1 MAKLKHAATRVWHWL
16 ILLAAV
22 IGAGV
27 SLRFAWFAYETA
39 QVEAGSPLVMWGL
52 AGVLVLVALFCCWEV
67 WQRIAALRR
76 PPE

>member
-1 MAKLKHAATRVWHWL
+1 MAKLKHAATKLWHWL

-39 QVEAGSPLVMWGL
+39 QAETGSPLVMWGL
-52 AGVLVLVALFCCWEV
+52 AGVLVLVALFCLWETG
-67 WQRIAALRR
+67 QRIVALRR
-76 PPE
+76 PPG